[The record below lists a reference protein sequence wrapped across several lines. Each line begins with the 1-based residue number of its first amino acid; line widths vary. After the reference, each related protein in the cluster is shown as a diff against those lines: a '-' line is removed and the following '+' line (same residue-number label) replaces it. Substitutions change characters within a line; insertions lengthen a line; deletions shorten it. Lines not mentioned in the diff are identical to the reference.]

1 MAGKRR
7 RFSAQFKAKVAIEAI
22 KGQRTVAQLA
32 GQYEVHP
39 SQITQWKKQL
49 LGAADEAF
57 SGRKET
63 DRQSRDELTAK
74 LYQQIGQ
81 MKVELDWLQKSSGR
95 TDGRAEAH
103 AHRTRTSPNL
113 AEPAM

>member
-1 MAGKRR
+1 MYSSPDRR
-7 RFSAQFKAKVAIEAI
+7 EADHGRQAKTILGRVQGEVAIEAI

-81 MKVELDWLQKSSGR
+81 MKVELDWLQIKLW
-95 TDGRAEAH
+95 T
-103 AHRTRTSPNL
+103 N
-113 AEPAM
+113 